1 MTLIECLMKQLKNLK
16 KIKKIMK
23 KMLDKRLKVW
33 YNNDSEREVIKMIK
47 RLEDK
52 VIHKY
57 GYEHKMTITVFWIT
71 HFLRKVIG
79 E

>member
-1 MTLIECLMKQLKNLK
+1 
-16 KIKKIMK
+16 MK

-57 GYEHKMTITVFWIT
+57 GYEHKMTITVFWLT